1 MTKLPSEQSVD
12 ISGKALPD
20 SEDQVRNLKAS
31 ESVAAAF
38 QGQGMAAPPPGI
50 ADIIAA
56 HVKSETKSI
65 TLRDIRNM
73 TPGSGSL
80 GASAASG
87 VNLFLSMLS
96 PAQRDAA
103 KAGVNPLDPA
113 AVQRFEI
120 MLRGDSGLQSAGL
133 SGGGI
138 GTSSGRFAEM
148 KEAGVRS
155 GVSASLIDDYTKQ
168 YNGMG
173 FSNSVIGTFA
183 SVQLGARD
191 FMALEKQWGRNE
203 ALKGAE
209 TAKMFGFKGK
219 DGVGDVTGISNEERE
234 FWSKYKGAK
243 TQAEQDALWKERKAL
258 PHRKGEND
266 QGAEDRMKKIQKR
279 FNEEIAKPSSKAAF
293 VGAEDRKKRDA
304 DKPSELSAAKDILEQ
319 LRKKRQAVQ
328 VPT

>member
-1 MTKLPSEQSVD
+1 MTKLPSD
-12 ISGKALPD
+12 LPLPD

-31 ESVAAAF
+31 ESVSAAF

-65 TLRDIRNM
+65 TLKDIKNM
-73 TPGSGSL
+73 APGSGGL
-80 GASAASG
+80 GVSAASG

-113 AVQRFEI
+113 AVHRFEI
-120 MLRGDSGLQSAGL
+120 MLRGGAGLQSAGL
-133 SGGGI
+133 SGGI
-138 GTSSGRFAEM
+138 GNSSGRFAEM

-173 FSNSVIGTFA
+173 FSNSAIGTFA

-191 FMALEKQWGRNE
+191 FLALEKQWGRSE
-203 ALKGAE
+203 ALRGAE
-209 TAKMFGFKGK
+209 TARDFGFKGREA
-219 DGVGDVTGISNEERE
+219 VGDVTGISKDEKGLWSEYKQAKTPQERE
-234 FWSKYKGAK
+234 TIRGKIH
-243 TQAEQDALWKERKAL
+243 AL
-258 PHRKGEND
+258 PPRKN
-266 QGAEDRMKKIQKR
+266 EDKKESDERRQKIEKIFEDANQANLKVPSKVLTATERASTTDDRKTDTAALFEAMKKQR
-279 FNEEIAKPSSKAAF
+279 AAQLAKQP
-293 VGAEDRKKRDA
+293 
-304 DKPSELSAAKDILEQ
+304 
-319 LRKKRQAVQ
+319 
-328 VPT
+328 